1 MKTEYKTF
9 KQLVQQLA
17 AVRTKADLYKFCFD
31 IDMSYQHDKITYND
45 NETLYTIV
53 NNVVKRDLID

>member
-1 MKTEYKTF
+1 MANYKTF

-17 AVRTKADLYKFCFD
+17 TIRTKEDLYKFCFD
-31 IDMSYQHDKITYND
+31 VDMSYQHDKITYND
-45 NETLYTIV
+45 NETFYAIV